1 MSYTAKARKGAELLD
16 THNPGW
22 FRHVSL
28 KTLDMRSI
36 DKCIVGQVY
45 GDWGRGMDELDHTFD
60 NSDWRKLQADY
71 GFDLPE
77 EDYEDACFDWNEN
90 WAALQSAWIEEI
102 MKRTNDND

>member
-1 MSYTAKARKGAELLD
+1 MQ
-16 THNPGW
+16 
-22 FRHVSL
+22 
-28 KTLDMRSI
+28 SI
-36 DKCIVGQVY
+36 DECIIGQVY
-45 GDWGRGMDELDHTFD
+45 GDWGRGMVELDHTFD

-77 EDYEDACFDWNEN
+77 EDYEGACFDWNEN